1 MHINRQRSASQ
12 RNGRAGSEA
21 DGQPCQDM
29 AMSSPRDVAM
39 DLIAFLDAS
48 PSPYHAAVDALR
60 RLTAA
65 GFTEIPP
72 GGAWPSGPGR
82 HVVVDGGSLFA
93 WIVPDGC
100 APDAPF
106 RLLGAHT
113 DSPALRVKPRPDTG
127 QAGFR
132 QLGVEIYGGALLNSW
147 LDRDLGLAGRVVV
160 RVAGGPQVRLIR
172 VHRPVLRVPQL
183 AIHLDPEI
191 RTAGLKLDAQQHLVP
206 IWSLG
211 DPEPGGFRRFLAAEL
226 GVGADDVLSHD
237 IVTYDLAGGTLA
249 GVSEEFVSSARQDDL
264 ACCHACVSALC
275 TVAARPAPQHVS
287 AVVLFDNEE
296 IGSRSATGADGAWL
310 GRQLE
315 RSVLARGGGRDD
327 FLRAVAASL
336 HVSADMAHA
345 THPNYPDRHE
355 PGHWI
360 ALGGGPVLK
369 VSANVFYSTTAPTQA
384 AFLLAAEQEGV
395 PVQYFVN
402 KSGVRSG
409 STIGPIVAAG
419 LAMPTVDVGNPTLAM
434 HSARELTGTADA
446 AMLTAALTAFLSPA
460 R

>member
-1 MHINRQRSASQ
+1 
-12 RNGRAGSEA
+12 
-21 DGQPCQDM
+21 
-29 AMSSPRDVAM
+29 MSSPRDVAL

-48 PSPYHAAVDALR
+48 PSPYHAAVEALR
-60 RLTAA
+60 RLTTA
-65 GFTEIPP
+65 GFTELPAA
-72 GGAWPSGPGR
+72 GVWPSVPGR
-82 HVVVDGGSLFA
+82 YVVVDGGSLFA
-93 WIVPDGC
+93 WIVPEGT
-100 APDAPF
+100 APDAAF

-113 DSPALRVKPRPDTG
+113 DSPTLRVKPRPDTG

-147 LDRDLGLAGRVVV
+147 LDRDLGLAGRVIV
-160 RVAGGPQVRLIR
+160 RAEGGPQVRLIR
-172 VHRPVLRVPQL
+172 VDRPVLRVPQL

-191 RTAGLKLDAQQHLVP
+191 RTAGLKLDAQQHVVP

-211 DPEPGGFRRFLAAEL
+211 DPEPGGFSRFLAREL
-226 GVGADDVLSHD
+226 VVGSDDVLSYD

-249 GVSEEFVSSARQDDL
+249 GVNEEFVSSGRQDDL
-264 ACCHACVSALC
+264 ACSHACVSALC
-275 TVAARPAPQHVS
+275 AVAAEPAQQHVS
-287 AVVLFDNEE
+287 AIVLFDNEE
-296 IGSRSATGADGAWL
+296 IGSRSPTGADGAWL

-315 RSVLARGGGRDD
+315 RSVLARGGNRDD
-327 FLRAVAASL
+327 FLRAVTSSL
-336 HVSADMAHA
+336 HVSADMTHA

-355 PGHWI
+355 PRHWV
-360 ALGGGPVLK
+360 ALGGGPVVK

-384 AFLLAAEQEGV
+384 AFLLAAEQAGV

-419 LAMPTVDVGNPTLAM
+419 LAMPTVDVGNPALAM

-446 AMLTAALTAFLSPA
+446 AMLIGALTAFLRPT
-460 R
+460 

>member
-1 MHINRQRSASQ
+1 
-12 RNGRAGSEA
+12 
-21 DGQPCQDM
+21 
-29 AMSSPRDVAM
+29 MSSPRDVAL

-48 PSPYHAAVDALR
+48 PSPYHATVEALR

-65 GFTEIPP
+65 GFSEVAQD
-72 GGAWPSGPGR
+72 GVWPSGPGR
-82 HVVVDGGSLFA
+82 YVVVDGGSLFA
-93 WIVPDGC
+93 WIVPDAG
-100 APDAPF
+100 APGMPF

-113 DSPALRVKPRPDTG
+113 DSPTLRVKPRPDTG
-127 QAGFR
+127 QAGIR

-160 RVAGGPQVRLIR
+160 RAEGGTQVRLIR

-183 AIHLDPEI
+183 AIHLDSEI

-211 DPEPGGFRRFLAAEL
+211 DPEPGGFTRFLAREL
-226 GVGADDVLSHD
+226 GVGSDDVLSHD
-237 IVTYDLAGGTLA
+237 IVTYDLTGGTLA
-249 GVSEEFVSSARQDDL
+249 GVNEEFVSSGRQDDL
-264 ACCHACVSALC
+264 ACSHACVSALC
-275 TVAARPAPQHVS
+275 AVAAQPSPRHVS
-287 AVVLFDNEE
+287 AIVLFDNEE

-315 RSVLARGGGRDD
+315 RTVLARGGSRDD
-327 FLRAVAASL
+327 FLRAVTSSL
-336 HVSADMAHA
+336 HVSADMGHA

-355 PGHWI
+355 PGHWV
-360 ALGGGPVLK
+360 ALGGGPVVK
-369 VSANVFYSTTAPTQA
+369 VSANVLYSTTAPTQA
-384 AFLLAAEQEGV
+384 AFLLAAEQAGV
-395 PVQYFVN
+395 PVQFFVN
-402 KSGVRSG
+402 RSGVRSG

-446 AMLTAALTAFLSPA
+446 AMLAAALTAFLSPA
-460 R
+460 